1 MAIIRLGDL
10 LVIQG
15 SLTEQ
20 QRDEILAAQRDTIRP
35 FGALAEELFGINPAD
50 VEAAWASQY
59 AAMSPASTGDDG
71 STPAVD
77 PDALGTLDRRQ
88 AWQFAICPLH
98 EDDAELVLATTREHL
113 PRALRFVGWR
123 LTRPSRFEITDR
135 QTLGRL
141 LEAHY
146 PMGGAR
152 AVDLLPAE
160 RIPVPTRASA

>member
-15 SLTEQ
+15 SLIEQ

-59 AAMSPASTGDDG
+59 AAMSPAAAGD
-71 STPAVD
+71 SSMPAVD
-77 PDALGTLDRRQ
+77 PDAIGLLDRRQ
-88 AWQFAICPLH
+88 AWQFAICPLR

-135 QTLGRL
+135 QTLGGL

-160 RIPVPTRASA
+160 RLPTPSRASA